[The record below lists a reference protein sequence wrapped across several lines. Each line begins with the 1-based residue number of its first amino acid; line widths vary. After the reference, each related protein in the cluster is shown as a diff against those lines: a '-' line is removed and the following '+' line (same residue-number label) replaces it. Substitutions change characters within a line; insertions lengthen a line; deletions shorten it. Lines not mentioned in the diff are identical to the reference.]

1 MRTRCAVVALFGLLS
16 AQVGRAQQP
25 PAAPEPQA
33 QSVSGTVTSSV
44 TGLPLP
50 SVSVRIKGTSQRTTS
65 NAAGRY
71 TVQVPSLSD
80 TLHFSLIGYHP
91 QDVPIA
97 GRSEVDVQLA
107 ALPAQLEAQ
116 VVTAY
121 RVQDRGTVTGAVSS
135 VAGADVIN
143 VPVDNLSNAL
153 QGRLSGVTVTQN
165 AGTPG
170 RESNIRVRAVG
181 TFNNA
186 DPLYVIDG
194 VVSDKFAFDG
204 LNPEDMENLSV
215 LKDGATAAL
224 YGSRAANGVIL
235 VTTRRGAVKPT
246 EFAYNVTVGG
256 QNAPRIPPTLD
267 AYQHARTINDFLSY
281 NRFPTSDV
289 RYYTDDELQY
299 FQTHSWDWI
308 AALWRQPL
316 DVQHSLNISGGSDGV
331 RYFLGGSFLDET
343 GSFDN
348 LSFRRTTARGN
359 LDVDLTSHLKASV
372 DFNGARQNRHGPSW
386 TIGAWKQEDLYK
398 A

>member
-50 SVSVRIKGTSQRTTS
+50 SVNVRIKGTNQRTAS

-71 TVQVPSLSD
+71 ALHVPSLQD
-80 TLHFSLIGYHP
+80 TLHFSLIGYHS
-91 QDVPIA
+91 QDVPID
-97 GRSEVDVQLA
+97 GRSEIDVQLA

-121 RVQDRGTVTGAVSS
+121 RPAQDRGTVTGSVSS
-135 VAGADVIN
+135 VTGADVSN

-170 RESNIRVRAVG
+170 QMSSIRVRAVG
-181 TFNNA
+181 TFNDA
-186 DPLYVIDG
+186 DPLYVVDG

-204 LNPEDMENLSV
+204 LNPEDVENISV

-224 YGSRAANGVIL
+224 YGSRA
-235 VTTRRGAVKPT
+235 R
-246 EFAYNVTVGG
+246 TV
-256 QNAPRIPPTLD
+256 
-267 AYQHARTINDFLSY
+267 
-281 NRFPTSDV
+281 
-289 RYYTDDELQY
+289 
-299 FQTHSWDWI
+299 
-308 AALWRQPL
+308 
-316 DVQHSLNISGGSDGV
+316 
-331 RYFLGGSFLDET
+331 
-343 GSFDN
+343 
-348 LSFRRTTARGN
+348 
-359 LDVDLTSHLKASV
+359 
-372 DFNGARQNRHGPSW
+372 
-386 TIGAWKQEDLYK
+386 
-398 A
+398 